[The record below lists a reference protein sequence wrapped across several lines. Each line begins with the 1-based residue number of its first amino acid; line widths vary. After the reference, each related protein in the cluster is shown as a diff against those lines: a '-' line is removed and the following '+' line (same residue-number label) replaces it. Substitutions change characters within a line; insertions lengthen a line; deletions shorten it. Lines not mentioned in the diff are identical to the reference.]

1 MHRDIYLPIL
11 ADIRRYQSDS
21 CSDIGLSS
29 RHLGNTASLI
39 HLAVS
44 HQRLPWSK
52 GRTMSPGIRM
62 RARVV
67 HADDERSERVS
78 SASSVASRR
87 IATPYGAEDL
97 ALGKVDSKTSKRK
110 QLKFS
115 ARYTRRRCCPRHPRR
130 APCKDLRPWRACGR
144 RQRRE
149 ICRRFV
155 CKLLHKNYTMGPP
168 CAVAARGPAESEISA
183 LPHCASN

>member
-115 ARYTRRRCCPRHPRR
+115 ARY
-130 APCKDLRPWRACGR
+130 APQMLPSPSPPGAL
-144 RQRRE
+144 Q
-149 ICRRFV
+149 
-155 CKLLHKNYTMGPP
+155 GPP
-168 CAVAARGPAESEISA
+168 ALAGMRQATAARDLSTFCMQIVT
-183 LPHCASN
+183 